1 MEIVVLAGLSLKPQQ
16 SRPVGHI
23 VETCISNMIKM
34 KKTYFMIV
42 AMTACLSLPVMFSS
56 CGSNHD
62 DGIEAINSENS
73 VVRMEL
79 SLSGDYA
86 QFNPFVSFHA
96 FDLKGKG
103 MDIHTSTGKDVNMVW
118 DFTYEDSPFSTA
130 SAQIK
135 GSYSAFNATLIL
147 SNADVQDGKVSVQAK
162 MYKDE
167 KVIRHHTLDIDV
179 LPTDGN
185 ISISYSPED
194 GFTKMN

>member
-1 MEIVVLAGLSLKPQQ
+1 
-16 SRPVGHI
+16 
-23 VETCISNMIKM
+23 
-34 KKTYFMIV
+34 MIV

-56 CGSNHD
+56 CGSSHD
-62 DGIEAINSENS
+62 DVIEAINSENS

-79 SLSGDYA
+79 SLSGEYA

>member
-1 MEIVVLAGLSLKPQQ
+1 
-16 SRPVGHI
+16 
-23 VETCISNMIKM
+23 MIKM
-34 KKTYFMIV
+34 KKTYFIIV